1 MTQRNKNILLI
12 LGFIAVLF
20 LCYQVSIK
28 KTFALKT
35 EITKLND
42 SISRYEYLSK
52 ESQNLKA
59 KESYFDS
66 ILSTNNLKNISIQN
80 NILEDLNTLSEKK
93 GFSIIGFNEPHS
105 ISENGINISSYAF
118 TVQGDFNDILELI
131 YHFEQETNLGK
142 ISHVNFEKKKNYRRN
157 SNYLECFIVI
167 ESLIS
172 E

>member
-20 LCYQVSIK
+20 FCYQVSIK
-28 KTFALKT
+28 KTFTLKN
-35 EITKLND
+35 EITNLND
-42 SISRYEYLSK
+42 SIYRYESLSK
-52 ESQNLKA
+52 KAQNLKA

-66 ILSTNNLKNISIQN
+66 ILSTNNLKNVSIQN
-80 NILEDLNTLSEKK
+80 NILEDLNTLSEQK

-105 ISENGINISSYAF
+105 ISENNININSYPF

-142 ISHVNFEKKKNYRRN
+142 IVHVNFEKKRNYRRR
-157 SNYLECFIVI
+157 SDYLECFVVI